1 MALAGCVNQVLP
13 AFCPICDRAYI
24 FAVSPY
30 NAGLPFPLL
39 NFRPMDLIHPMR
51 AFSVFLSVLLCS
63 AALPVL
69 ASPWVDASD
78 LRLRNNLRLLNDSGV
93 LAVPLTAWPVMW
105 ADVNAALQTLSDK
118 ELTAAQRAAVKEL
131 KFELGHHTKRGLK
144 RQFSIGVANARDLLH
159 EPGRV
164 SDETLAITNVLD
176 WDGDAFALKLQAN
189 IAREHG
195 NDYDPDLYGSHFAG
209 VWGNWVLG
217 VGAIERWW
225 GPGSQASLI
234 LTDNAAPVPALFV
247 RTRGEQ
253 QFDTAWLS
261 WLGPWQFETF
271 VGQLESRRDFPETKL
286 TGMRF
291 TFRPLDR
298 LEVGLS
304 RAMQWGGEGRSESPR
319 SFFKSLTSQGEN
331 DGDNTG
337 NQLAGFDL
345 RYGFNAWQMPSAV
358 YSQVIG
364 EDEAGYMPAKLMAQF
379 GIESVLW
386 QVDSGSHLAA
396 FFEHTDTMAGG
407 LGGEHPNVGYEHSVY
422 QTGLRHRG
430 RAIAAMYDNDAR
442 VVSFGASWQQ
452 SDGDLSQ
459 LVLSRMDLNRDGS
472 NHGNTVSDGANDVWQ
487 LDLFHQRFCF
497 DGRLKL
503 GINQRSADVHTPVSS
518 SQQDIARSTVYAAW
532 DYRF

>member
-1 MALAGCVNQVLP
+1 M
-13 AFCPICDRAYI
+13 
-24 FAVSPY
+24 
-30 NAGLPFPLL
+30 AGLSVAPLL
-39 NFRPMDLIHPMR
+39 APHPMDLNCPMR
-51 AFSVFLSVLLCS
+51 SFTVLLTVFLSCTT
-63 AALPVL
+63 LPTW
-69 ASPWVDASD
+69 ASPWVDAND
-78 LRLRNNLRLLNDSGV
+78 LRLRNNIRLLNDSGV
-93 LAVPLTAWPVMW
+93 FAAPLTTWPVMW
-105 ADVNAALQTLSDK
+105 ADVKTALDQVNGK
-118 ELTAAQRAAVKEL
+118 ELNAAQRAALKEL
-131 KFELGHHTKRGLK
+131 KFELGHQSRQGVKRL
-144 RQFSIGVANARDLLH
+144 FSVGVANGRDLLH
-159 EPGRV
+159 EPGRL
-164 SDETLAITNVLD
+164 SDEKLAMTNVFD
-176 WDGDAFALKLQAN
+176 WDGQEYAMKFQVN

-195 NDYDPDLYGSHFAG
+195 NEYDPDLYGSHFAG
-209 VWGNWVLG
+209 VWGDWVLG
-217 VGAIERWW
+217 VGAIDRWW

-234 LTDNAAPVPALFV
+234 LTDNAQPVPALFI

-253 QFDTAWLS
+253 QFETRWLS

-271 VGQLESRRDFPETKL
+271 VGQLESSRDFPETKL

-291 TFRPLDR
+291 TFRPLDG

-319 SFFKSLTSQGEN
+319 TFFKSLTSQGEN

-345 RYGFNAWQMPSAV
+345 RYRFSAWQMPSAV

-386 QVDSGSHLAA
+386 QIDSGSYLGT

-430 RAIAAMYDNDAR
+430 RPIAAMYDNDAR

-452 SDGDLSQ
+452 SDGELSQ
-459 LVLSRMDLNRDGS
+459 AMLSRMDLNRDGS
-472 NHGNTVSDGANDVWQ
+472 TRGNRVSDGANDVWQ

-503 GINQRSADVHTPVSS
+503 GINQRSADVHTPANSP
-518 SQQDIARSTVYAAW
+518 QQNIARTTVYAAW